1 MRIEGAAA
9 TLRVF
14 VFFQEDGGMNDG
26 GRNSNAFIRKLVVN
40 GTRHEVAIYQLVR
53 PTQLAS

>member
-53 PTQLAS
+53 PS